1 VIEEVLQL
9 ALRWTHVVAAVGWVG
24 LLQALAW
31 ALPERATAALGPE
44 AGPRL
49 AAWVRLAAALAW
61 LVGLSLLFLLYYSG
75 RYLYL
80 LEGGEPPS
88 AVDWLP
94 ALAATLVGA
103 ALHELIAGG
112 GRRVLGPVAEALAPW
127 AVLAS
132 AVAVAAWLESRGV
145 SRRALYVH
153 AGAVVATAALAL
165 TWSRVAPALVR
176 GEPATAPARRAA
188 RLTIPVVLLML
199 AVDQPA
205 LLGHDPWPIA
215 LGAVLG
221 AGWLV
226 GGWLGRAVDD
236 GPARPPPAA

>member
-1 VIEEVLQL
+1 MIEEVLQL
-9 ALRWTHVVAAVGWVG
+9 ALRWTHVVAAVGWMG

-31 ALPERATAALGPE
+31 ALPERAPAALGPE
-44 AGPRL
+44 ARRRL
-49 AAWVRLAAALAW
+49 AAWVRVAAALSW

-112 GRRVLGPVAEALAPW
+112 ARRVLGSGAEALAPW

-132 AVAVAAWLESRGV
+132 AVAVAAWLEARGV
-145 SRRALYVH
+145 SRRAMYVH

-165 TWSRVAPALVR
+165 TWSRVAPALAR

-188 RLTIPVVLLML
+188 RLAIPVVLLML

-205 LLGHDPWPIA
+205 LLGHDPWPLA

-236 GPARPPPAA
+236 GPEVPPATS